1 LSRMLAV
8 VNPVAGSGRA
18 ARVWTSLSPG
28 GVECVATHGPG
39 HAREL
44 ARDAVARDVERVLA
58 VGGDGTVSEV
68 AAGLVGSGAALA
80 IVPTGTGNDFA
91 RGICIPAQPE
101 LALRLAL
108 NGTPRTMDLGCLGI
122 DGVERTFVNVAGCG
136 FDAEVV
142 RRLKG
147 VPQRGAGSLVYLAG
161 VLRTVLAYA
170 PRPMR
175 IEVDGR
181 VVERRATGV
190 ALANGPR
197 YGGGLRIAPHARVD
211 DGLLDVCVVGAHGAV
226 RILGLLPFIYL
237 GVHARYPG
245 VEFFRGRSVAV
256 VGEAP
261 CQADGELIGSLPAT
275 FRVEPRALRVVAP

>member
-1 LSRMLAV
+1 LSSTLAV
-8 VNPVAGSGRA
+8 VNPVAGGGRA
-18 ARVWTSLSPG
+18 ARVWTALSPG
-28 GVECVATHGPG
+28 GVERVATHGPG
-39 HAREL
+39 HARDL
-44 ARDAVARDVERVLA
+44 ARYAVARGVERVLA

-91 RGICIPAQPE
+91 RGIGIPAQPE

-142 RRLKG
+142 RRLEC

-181 VVERRATGV
+181 VIERRAIGV

-211 DGLLDVCVVGAHGAV
+211 DGLLDVCVVGALGAA

-237 GVHARYPG
+237 GAHARYPG
-245 VEFFRGRSVAV
+245 VEFVRGRSVTV
-256 VGEAP
+256 VGEAV